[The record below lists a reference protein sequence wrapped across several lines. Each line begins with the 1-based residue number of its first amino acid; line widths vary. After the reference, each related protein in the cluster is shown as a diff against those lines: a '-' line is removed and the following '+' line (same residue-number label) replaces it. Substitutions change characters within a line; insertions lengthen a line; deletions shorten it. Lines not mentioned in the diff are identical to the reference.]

1 MLYGIYRIKQII
13 NCSCLDFRKRLFVT
27 RENLIKHEV
36 IDEILD
42 DYIDMFNRLGD
53 IQEIIDKLVQE
64 EDENKNIDK
73 LRQEGEENNEL

>member
-13 NCSCLDFRKRLFVT
+13 DSSCLDFRKRSFVT
-27 RENLIKHEV
+27 HENLIKHEV

-53 IQEIIDKLVQE
+53 IQEIIDKWMHE
-64 EDENKNIDK
+64 EDENENIDK
-73 LRQEGEENNEL
+73 LMQEGRRHEL

>member
-1 MLYGIYRIKQII
+1 MLYGVYKIKQII
-13 NCSCLDFRKRLFVT
+13 DSSCLDFRKRSFVT
-27 RENLIKHEV
+27 HENLIKHEV

-53 IQEIIDKLVQE
+53 IQEVIDKWMQ

-73 LRQEGEENNEL
+73 LMQEQEGEDNEL